1 MLLLVLL
8 MLQLDGAAGSCPDF
22 EDGCSRY
29 FNQSFPLPNFFFYPS
44 RPPLSCS
51 SLSHVLK
58 SFRLS
63 CLLGTDC
70 VYNLSGTPPN
80 LTFISLQEL
89 LLHSS
94 SFFFSQYFPPTS
106 SLWDQFRETKINV
119 CMSCLACCSRT
130 THDASVG
137 AARAHVYTVGVC
149 VLKCRTCSSCWSKM
163 SESRR

>member
-1 MLLLVLL
+1 MERLEVVRILKMVALGTSTSPSL
-8 MLQLDGAAGSCPDF
+8 SPI
-22 EDGCSRY
+22 
-29 FNQSFPLPNFFFYPS
+29 FFFYPS

-63 CLLGTDC
+63 CLLGTDG

-94 SFFFSQYFPPTS
+94 SFFFSILS
-106 SLWDQFRETKINV
+106 SHQLALGSVSRDEDQ
-119 CMSCLACCSRT
+119 CLYVLSRLLQS
-130 THDASVG
+130 HDA
-137 AARAHVYTVGVC
+137 RRK
-149 VLKCRTCSSCWSKM
+149 LRSCTRPRLHRQRLRFEM
-163 SESRR
+163 SHL

>member
-1 MLLLVLL
+1 MERLEVVRILKMVALGTSTSPSL
-8 MLQLDGAAGSCPDF
+8 SPI
-22 EDGCSRY
+22 
-29 FNQSFPLPNFFFYPS
+29 FFFYPS

-63 CLLGTDC
+63 CLLGTDG

-94 SFFFSQYFPPTS
+94 SFFSLNTFLPPARS
-106 SLWDQFRETKINV
+106 GISFERRRSMSV
-119 CMSCLACCSRT
+119 CPVSPAAVARRT
-130 THDASVG
+130 TQASELH
-137 AARAHVYTVGVC
+137 APTFTPSASAF
-149 VLKCRTCSSCWSKM
+149 
-163 SESRR
+163 

>member
-1 MLLLVLL
+1 MERLEVVRILKMVALGTSTSPSL
-8 MLQLDGAAGSCPDF
+8 SPI
-22 EDGCSRY
+22 
-29 FNQSFPLPNFFFYPS
+29 FFFYPS

-63 CLLGTDC
+63 CLLGTDG

-94 SFFFSQYFPPTS
+94 SFFSLNTFLPPARS
-106 SLWDQFRETKINV
+106 GISFERRRSMSV
-119 CMSCLACCSRT
+119 CPVSPAAVARRT
-130 THDASVG
+130 TQASELH
-137 AARAHVYTVGVC
+137 APTFTPSTSAF
-149 VLKCRTCSSCWSKM
+149 
-163 SESRR
+163 